1 MGAVRVDVWMWSV
14 RLFRTRTAATAACT
28 NGSVRVNDVV
38 TKASR
43 KLQPGDRVAAKA
55 GGRLRIVEVVET
67 PSKRVGASVAAEAYN
82 DFSPPPEP
90 RRGVAAAP
98 ATRDPGTGRPTKRD
112 RRQIDK
118 LRGR

>member
-1 MGAVRVDVWMWSV
+1 MGTVRVDVWMWSV

-38 TKASR
+38 VKASR
-43 KLQPGDRVAAKA
+43 KIQPGDRVAAKA
-55 GGRLRIVEVVET
+55 GGRLRIIEVVET
-67 PSKRVGASVAAEAYN
+67 PSKRVGAPVAAESYN

-90 RRGVAAAP
+90 RPGFVAAP
-98 ATRDPGTGRPTKRD
+98 AARESGAGRPTKRD
-112 RRQIDK
+112 RRKIDE